1 MNKNIQKLKDSIGLT
16 YDWPVK
22 GVVFKDLIPMMS
34 DPKLMKL
41 CTKELI
47 KATKGIQ
54 YDTLLSAESRG
65 FWFSIPIALKKNKW
79 WVPCRKKGKM
89 PGKTVGQSFKL
100 EYGTAT
106 LEVQEGAL
114 KPGMKVLVIDDLLAT
129 GGTVD
134 AMIKL
139 AKKCGAEVVGTAF
152 VVDLTYLKG
161 GELIKKNHNIP
172 VISLIQYDSE

>member
-1 MNKNIQKLKDSIGLT
+1 MNKNVKKLKDAIKLT
-16 YDWPVK
+16 YDWPKK
-22 GVVFKDLIPMMS
+22 GVVFKDIITIMS

-47 KATKGIQ
+47 KATKHIK

-65 FWFSIPIALKKNKW
+65 FWFSIPISLAKKKW
-79 WVPCRKKGKM
+79 WVPCRKLGKM
-89 PGKTVGQSFKL
+89 PGKTVSEKFKL
-100 EYGTAT
+100 EYGEAT

-139 AKKCGAEVVGTAF
+139 AKKCGAEIVGAAF
-152 VVDLTYLKG
+152 VVDLPYLKG
-161 GELIKKNHNIP
+161 RDLLKKNHNIP
-172 VISLIQYDSE
+172 VISLVQYESE

>member
-1 MNKNIQKLKDSIGLT
+1 MNKNIQTLKNAIKFT
-16 YDWPVK
+16 YDWPKK
-22 GVVFKDLIPMMS
+22 GVVFKDLIPIMS
-34 DPKLMKL
+34 NPKLMKI

-47 KATKGIQ
+47 KATKHIK

-65 FWFSIPIALKKNKW
+65 FWFSIPISLAKKKW
-79 WVPCRKKGKM
+79 WVPCRKLGKM
-89 PGKTVGQSFKL
+89 PGKTVSETFEL
-100 EYGTAT
+100 EYGKAT

-114 KPGMKVLVIDDLLAT
+114 RPGMKVLIIDDLLAT

-139 AKKCGAEVVGTAF
+139 AKKCGVEVVGTAF

-161 GELIKKNHNIP
+161 GELIRKNHNIP